1 MKRISP
7 AVLNIIEYD
16 STELEF
22 KIAVQSNGNTWSGNI
37 TFFFLSSESQSD
49 GKTDEV
55 AFQVVDTNNPQ
66 NYIYRIDEV
75 NRSQDGLYR
84 AEATCM

>member
-22 KIAVQSNGNTWSGNI
+22 KIAVQSNGNTWSENI
-37 TFFFLSSESQSD
+37 AFFFLSSESQSD